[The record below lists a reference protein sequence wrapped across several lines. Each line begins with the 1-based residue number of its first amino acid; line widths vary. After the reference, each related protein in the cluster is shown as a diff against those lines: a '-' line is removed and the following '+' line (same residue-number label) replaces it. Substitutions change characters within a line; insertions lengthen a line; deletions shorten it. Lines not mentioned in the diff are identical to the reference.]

1 MLVLNLRLIKT
12 KERTISISKCEN
24 NKNRTPAELSEP
36 KDSNWEQERGW
47 NEQSGKSDLFSPHR
61 VMISMASWLLLTL
74 LALIRPTS
82 PYMSSYCY
90 FNQLC
95 TCKLKS
101 SLGQQNFTESAT
113 PLSAIQSLLQAPVDI
128 RDVSCLGVPFAQIPG
143 RWGLETVK
151 CGVNPH

>member
-1 MLVLNLRLIKT
+1 MT
-12 KERTISISKCEN
+12 
-24 NKNRTPAELSEP
+24 
-36 KDSNWEQERGW
+36 GW
-47 NEQSGKSDLFSPHR
+47 
-61 VMISMASWLLLTL
+61 VILTL
-74 LALIRPTS
+74 LAFIFISPTS

-101 SLGQQNFTESAT
+101 SLGQQNFTENVT

-143 RWGLETVK
+143 RRGLETFK
-151 CGVNPH
+151 CGVNTH

>member
-1 MLVLNLRLIKT
+1 MISRRMGWSWPVVLFIMAVLIK
-12 KERTISISKCEN
+12 SS
-24 NKNRTPAELSEP
+24 
-36 KDSNWEQERGW
+36 
-47 NEQSGKSDLFSPHR
+47 
-61 VMISMASWLLLTL
+61 
-74 LALIRPTS
+74 S

-101 SLGQQNFTESAT
+101 SLSQQNFTENAT

-143 RWGLETVK
+143 RRRLEAVK
-151 CGVNPH
+151 

>member
-1 MLVLNLRLIKT
+1 MMATMTNWLVLTLIA
-12 KERTISISKCEN
+12 I
-24 NKNRTPAELSEP
+24 
-36 KDSNWEQERGW
+36 
-47 NEQSGKSDLFSPHR
+47 
-61 VMISMASWLLLTL
+61 
-74 LALIRPTS
+74 IRPTS

-101 SLGQQNFTESAT
+101 SPGQQNFTENVT

-143 RWGLETVK
+143 RRRLEAVK
-151 CGVNPH
+151 SEKLTLIRYSKSLWVVTR